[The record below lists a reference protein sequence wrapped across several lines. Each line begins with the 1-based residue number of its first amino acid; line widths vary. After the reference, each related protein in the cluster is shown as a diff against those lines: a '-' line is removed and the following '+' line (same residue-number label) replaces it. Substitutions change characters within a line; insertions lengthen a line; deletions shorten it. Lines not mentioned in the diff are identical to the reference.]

1 MGTMS
6 EFGVL
11 LLLVLAFSV
20 PLLQN
25 IFARF
30 WRQDEDNE
38 KS

>member
-11 LLLVLAFSV
+11 LLLVLAFSL

-25 IFARF
+25 IFGRF
-30 WRQDEDNE
+30 WRQEEDNE
-38 KS
+38 KP